1 MTEIYFVGDMRSPFI
16 KQDEELL
23 KEDHHVS
30 VFDLGHHA
38 TSFRQI
44 PMYLIASFS
53 KLFLVN
59 SSDVIWIWFA
69 DYPAIPF
76 VIMSKLL
83 GKPVV
88 VNIGGYEVYACKELN
103 YGNQLSKVRG
113 AASRWILRNSD
124 RVVVMSTAYEHI
136 VHDVVPETKTTTVI
150 IYPSIDTSVCDIP
163 LPVKKNQAI
172 TAYCIGQARE
182 LKGIPLAEEIGKRT
196 GKVIIVKNKPH
207 DELVKLLLES
217 KVYLQLSRT
226 EHFNITTLESMACG
240 CVPVIHAADGLRDT
254 VGMYGIIVDYK
265 NIQMAIDAMN
275 HAMAIGDVQPQRDW
289 ARKFTK
295 AKRKESIDRLL
306 QEVCS
311 K

>member
-1 MTEIYFVGDMRSPFI
+1 MTEVFFVGDMRSPFI
-16 KQDEELL
+16 KQDAELIAETH
-23 KEDHHVS
+23 KIRI
-30 VFDLGHHA
+30 FDLGYHA
-38 TSFRQI
+38 TSFWQI
-44 PMYLIASFS
+44 PTYLIASFS
-53 KLFLVN
+53 EMLHVH
-59 SSDVIWIWFA
+59 SSDAIWIWFA

-103 YGNQLSKVRG
+103 YGNQLSPIRG
-113 AASRWILRNSD
+113 LASRWILRAATK
-124 RVVVMSTAYEHI
+124 VVVMSSAYEQI
-136 VHDVVPETKTTTVI
+136 VHDVVPETKNTTI
-150 IYPSIDTSVCDIP
+150 MIYPSIDTSICELP
-163 LPVKKNQAI
+163 LPEKKSRAI

-196 GKVIIVKNKPH
+196 GNVIIVKNKPH

-240 CVPVIHAADGLRDT
+240 CIPVIHKADGLQDT

-265 NIQMAIDAMN
+265 NIPMAIDAMN
-275 HAMAIGDVQPQRDW
+275 YAMAIGDVQPQREW

-295 AKRKESIDRLL
+295 SRRKESIDRLL
-306 QEVCS
+306 QEVCLQ
-311 K
+311 